1 LARCR
6 FDIAQ
11 AAAMWIVQDLSK
23 WRSTMKKRV
32 QWTAALGAALLACG
46 LAHAQDA
53 PPAANQAQQQT
64 TNQVQSA
71 QAAVDANAGGKTRQQ
86 VEDELAAARRSG
98 ELQELNHALYSHH

>member
-1 LARCR
+1 
-6 FDIAQ
+6 
-11 AAAMWIVQDLSK
+11 
-23 WRSTMKKRV
+23 MKKRM

-53 PPAANQAQQQT
+53 PPARNPAQQHT
-64 TNQVQSA
+64 TKLVQST